1 MKTIVKYIQGLNLE
15 VEFLIG
21 QNKEDNFKIIDSS
34 EPEDIWFHAS
44 NISSCH
50 IIASITKTNVKLDKK
65 QLRYI
70 LKQGALLCK
79 QYTNKVA
86 KEKFVEI
93 VYTNVKNVKKTEV
106 IGTVETFGTKV
117 LTI

>member
-50 IIASITKTNVKLDKK
+50 IIAKMPLGKFDKK

-93 VYTNVKNVKKTEV
+93 IYTNVKNVKKTEI
-106 IGTVETFGTKV
+106 IGTVETSGTKV